1 MKIINDCI
9 ELISVV
15 IGIYVCHGSS
25 FHHFFF
31 FFLNTNH
38 SLIMPQKLKKK
49 ISDGDSD
56 LDESSE
62 STLPPLA
69 GLSLLDASFSLEN
82 KFKKSFFF
90 NI

>member
-1 MKIINDCI
+1 MDRHSII
-9 ELISVV
+9 S
-15 IGIYVCHGSS
+15 
-25 FHHFFF
+25 FF

-90 NI
+90 QHLRILLRLLVALVQKRLTSMG